1 MLTSGPIAP
10 GVHGVLDYVLAVVLV
25 FAPFILGFDSD
36 TASVVS
42 IVAGVH
48 ELQMAML
55 TAWSRGVVKLIAPA
69 VHGVIDY
76 ICVLALLAAP
86 FVFGFDDDRA
96 TAFFIVLGVGA
107 LGLIAATR
115 FVPDEAD
122 AGDGRPRAV

>member
-1 MLTSGPIAP
+1 MLTKGPIAP
-10 GVHGVLDYVLAVVLV
+10 GLHGILDYVLAAVLIS
-25 FAPFILGFDSD
+25 APFILGFRSD
-36 TASVVS
+36 TAAVVS

>member
-10 GVHGVLDYVLAVVLV
+10 GVHGVLDYVLAVVLI

-55 TAWSRGVVKLIAPA
+55 TAWSTGIVKLIAPA

-76 ICVLALLAAP
+76 ICVLALIAAP
-86 FVFGFDDDRA
+86 FVFGFDDDTA
-96 TAFFIVLGVGA
+96 TAFFVVLGVGA

-115 FVPDEAD
+115 FVPD
-122 AGDGRPRAV
+122 

>member
-1 MLTSGPIAP
+1 MLTSGPITP

>member
-1 MLTSGPIAP
+1 MLTKGPIAP
-10 GVHGVLDYVLAVVLV
+10 GLHGILDYVLAAVLIS
-25 FAPFILGFDSD
+25 APFILGFRSD

-55 TAWSRGVVKLIAPA
+55 TAWSRGIAKVIAPA

-76 ICVLALLAAP
+76 VCVLALIAAP
-86 FVFGFDDDRA
+86 FVLGFDDDRA

-122 AGDGRPRAV
+122 AGDRRPRAV